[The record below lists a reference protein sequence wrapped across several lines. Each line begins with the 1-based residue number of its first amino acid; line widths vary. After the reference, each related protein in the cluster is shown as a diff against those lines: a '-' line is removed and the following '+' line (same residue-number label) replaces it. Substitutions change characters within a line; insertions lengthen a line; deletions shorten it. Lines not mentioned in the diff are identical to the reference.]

1 MESSKFRSPPRRSA
15 GDLRRRSLPVV
26 RRFRRRTPSLLRR
39 HLPCATKKDERMTE
53 HRSVISRVRLPV
65 TRSGTLVFVTSC
77 DVNEIINLRDGGH
90 VRKPQP
96 LLRHSRGME
105 SEGVS
110 PTPLNDSRGNGTAQS
125 SHSVDHDLHVI
136 LSLSVAFAVGGKEK
150 IKPIFKFLIE
160 FF

>member
-1 MESSKFRSPPRRSA
+1 M
-15 GDLRRRSLPVV
+15 
-26 RRFRRRTPSLLRR
+26 
-39 HLPCATKKDERMTE
+39 
-53 HRSVISRVRLPV
+53 
-65 TRSGTLVFVTSC
+65 
-77 DVNEIINLRDGGH
+77 
-90 VRKPQP
+90 RKPQP

-110 PTPLNDSRGNGTAQS
+110 PTPLNDSHGNGTAQS